1 MLCESCNK
9 NKATIHYKKIV
20 NGKIEEKHLCES
32 CIKESNEFDF
42 KFALPFH
49 KIFIGLLDSIG
60 EVEQGNQDFKKINCP
75 QCGLDYKK
83 FMDTGKFGC
92 EKCYEVFKED
102 INSLLKNI
110 HGHNEH
116 KGKLPKRLK
125 GKILKKREI
134 DSLREDLKDSID
146 IEDFEKAA
154 ILRDEIKKIRDKI
167 ESSEE

>member
-20 NGKIEEKHLCES
+20 NGKVEEKHLCES
-32 CIKESNEFDF
+32 CVKDGNELDF
-42 KFALPFH
+42 NFALPFH
-49 KIFIGLLDSIG
+49 KIFVGLLDSIG
-60 EVEQGNQDFKKINCP
+60 EVEKGNQDFKKINCP
-75 QCGLDYKK
+75 KCGLDYKM

-92 EKCYEVFKED
+92 EKCFEVFEED

-125 GKILKKREI
+125 GKILKKREV
-134 DSLREDLKDSID
+134 DDLREELRHSID

-154 ILRDEIKKIRDKI
+154 ILRDEIKKIKDKI